1 MTEKTDRISGELPAE
16 DNLVTAVHRILHA
29 SPQPLTLA
37 KIHSLL
43 PTAYRSVTLMEL
55 SEILGRQ
62 VAAHVLCQYP
72 KYRSAHDRYWDRTM
86 AVHVG
91 DLLRSVLQQGPLPW
105 SMLRRRLPIYAQAA
119 QAEAVLK
126 EQLSQ
131 SLLFRYPRMG
141 RNAERYG
148 LEPCDP
154 KEYLRREL
162 ERVFQRLG
170 HLGFSQAQLK
180 AGALELLHDEEW
192 GVPAEAPAPSQTS
205 EIPSEQLPIDQPTI
219 R

>member
-1 MTEKTDRISGELPAE
+1 MTEKTDRIPGELPAE
-16 DNLVTAVHRILHA
+16 DDLVTAVHRILHA

-43 PTAYRSVTLMEL
+43 PATFRSVSLIEL

-91 DLLRSVLQQGPLPW
+91 DLLRSILQQGPLPW
-105 SMLRRRLPIYAQAA
+105 SILRRRLPIYAQAL
-119 QAEAVLK
+119 AEAVLK

-131 SLLFRYPRMG
+131 GLLFRHPRMG

-148 LEPCDP
+148 LEPCDA
-154 KEYLRREL
+154 KVYLRREF

-170 HLGFSQAQLK
+170 QLGFSQAQLK

-192 GVPAEAPAPSQTS
+192 GLPAEAPAPSQTS
-205 EIPSEQLPIDQPTI
+205 EIPSDQLPIDQPTI

>member
-1 MTEKTDRISGELPAE
+1 MTKKTERMPGELPAE
-16 DNLVTAVHRILHA
+16 DDLVTAVHRILHA

-43 PTAYRSVTLMEL
+43 PATFRSLTLIEL
-55 SEILGRQ
+55 SEVMGRQ
-62 VAAHVLCQYP
+62 VAAHVLWQYP

-86 AVHVG
+86 AVHLG
-91 DLLRSVLQQGPLPW
+91 ALLRSVLQQGPLPW
-105 SMLRRRLPIYAQAA
+105 SILRRRLPIYAQA
-119 QAEAVLK
+119 QAETVLK
-126 EQLSQ
+126 EQLNQ
-131 SLLFRYPRMG
+131 GLLFRHPRMG

-148 LEPCDP
+148 LEPCDV

-162 ERVFQRLG
+162 ERAFQRLD

-180 AGALELLHDEEW
+180 AGALELLHEEEW
-192 GVPAEAPAPSQTS
+192 GLPAEAPIPSQPS
-205 EIPSEQLPIDQPTI
+205 ETPSEQGLPIDQPTI